1 MSELHG
7 IKNTKEVLIAMLKI
21 MPILVKQFKDGVQV
35 QDALEIYAKIMAD
48 EQLKLILV
56 EAFKDYQMVE
66 KEVKDLDAK
75 EVVELIMAILPEIM
89 VLLEELKN
97 K

>member
-89 VLLEELKN
+89 VLLEELK
-97 K
+97 KK